1 MLIET
6 WFLFPLDFLFIFLP
20 QIRYITSMPPSL
32 KKLKK
37 VCLRDLIR
45 KPFYAF
51 FLAIILNISFVSAQK
66 VISITINDGINPSTA
81 EFILTGIE
89 KAKAEN
95 AECLIINLNT
105 PGGLLTSTRE
115 IVTNM
120 LQSEV
125 PVVVYVSPTGAHA
138 GSAGVFITMAAN
150 IAAMAP
156 GTNIGA
162 AHPVD
167 MQGKSDAV
175 MNEKVVNDAAAFLR
189 TIAEKRSRNILWA
202 EDAVRNS
209 VSITE
214 KEALEKNVINLI
226 ANDQIDLLS
235 QLDGKQIQ
243 LNKGAKILHTK
254 NAEVSS
260 LEMGFFQKILSRISE
275 PNIAYII
282 MMLGFY
288 GLIFELFS
296 PGAIFPGVVGVIC
309 LILAFYSMSSMPVNY
324 AGIALIVFG
333 IILFL
338 LEIKIISHGILAIGG
353 IISVLLG
360 SMILFR
366 ASPAENF
373 VALSWSVIFSVT
385 AVSALFFLFIVTMGL
400 RAQRAE
406 TVSGASA
413 MIGKTAQTLNA
424 LDLSGQV
431 KVMGETWNAVSLSE
445 KINENEKVVIKEIK
459 GLTLYV
465 EPFNENQII

>member
-1 MLIET
+1 MVSILKNIFINQYFTRRLHILFVLI
-6 WFLFPLDFLFIFLP
+6 FFF
-20 QIRYITSMPPSL
+20 PSL
-32 KKLKK
+32 
-37 VCLRDLIR
+37 I
-45 KPFYAF
+45 F
-51 FLAIILNISFVSAQK
+51 AQK

-81 EFILTGIE
+81 EYIHQGIL
-89 KAKAEN
+89 KAQKEN
-95 AECLIINLNT
+95 AECIIINLNT

-115 IVTNM
+115 IVTNIM
-120 LQSEV
+120 QSQV
-125 PVVVYVSPTGAHA
+125 PVIVYVSPTGSRA
-138 GSAGVFITMAAN
+138 GSAGVFITLSAN

-167 MQGKSDAV
+167 GQGKSDAV
-175 MNEKVVNDAAAFLR
+175 MNEKITNDAAAFLR
-189 TIAEKRSRNILWA
+189 TIAEKRNRNVQWA

-226 ANDQIDLLS
+226 ANDQKDLLN
-235 QLDGKQIQ
+235 QLDGKQVE
-243 LNKGAKILHTK
+243 LNNGFKIMHTK
-254 NAEVSS
+254 NATVEP
-260 LEMGFFQKILSRISE
+260 LEMGFFQKVLSRISD

-282 MMLGFY
+282 MMLGFF

-296 PGAIFPGVVGVIC
+296 PGAIFPGIAGVIF

-338 LEIKIISHGILAIGG
+338 LELKIISHGLLAIGG
-353 IISVLLG
+353 IISVFLG

-366 ASPAENF
+366 TSPTENF
-373 VALSWSVIFSVT
+373 VALSWSAIISVT
-385 AVSALFFLFIVTMGL
+385 AVTTLFFLFLVTMGL
-400 RAQRAE
+400 RAQRSKP
-406 TVSGASA
+406 VSGANA

-431 KVMGETWNAVSLSE
+431 KLMGETWNAVSLSQ
-445 KINENEKVVIKEIK
+445 KINENEKVIVKEIK

-465 EPFNENQII
+465 EPIGQNS